1 MDQPITRRDCLN
13 GVALGLGGSLASTWL
28 TACGR
33 SVEPAALVAQ
43 GHSTSYP
50 PALTGMRGS
59 HDGSWELAHAL
70 RDGTF
75 WQQVDTVT
83 DLREVYDLVVVGCG
97 ISGLAAAYFFRQQA
111 GNDARILLLDN
122 HDDFG
127 GHATRNE
134 FRVDGQL
141 LLGNGGTQAIAT
153 PTPYSPQA
161 RGLLTALGI
170 DPPALTAQG
179 VDRQLFA
186 ALKPAVFFDHQTFG
200 EDRLVIRD
208 PARPW
213 ADFLARTP
221 LSPTARRDIARL
233 QDAPIDYL
241 PGLSSAAKK
250 DRLSRVSYRDFLLQI
265 AQAHPDVIPFYQTRT
280 HGLYG
285 VGIDA
290 VPALDCWG
298 IGLAGFQGLGLE
310 AGPAPRMSRTA
321 AGAATPHRE
330 PYRFHFPD
338 GNASIARLL
347 VRTLVPEAVPGHT
360 TEDLVTTRI
369 NYAQLDRPGARRRI
383 RLGSLAVRVRQV
395 GGPGSSH
402 EVEVYYARAQR
413 VYAVRG
419 RGCILACWHMVI
431 PSLCPELPAKQ
442 QEALRYGAK
451 VPLVYTNVALR
462 NWTAFHQLGVRTI
475 AAPGGFH
482 HAVSLHEPI
491 SIGTYRYARTPEAPV
506 LLRLVRTPCQ
516 PGLPAREQHRH
527 GRRELL
533 TTPFTTFERHLRD
546 ELGRMLAPAGFDPAR
561 EIVAITVNRWP
572 HGYAYEY
579 NPLWDPEWA
588 PEEQPCVL
596 ARQPFGRITIA
607 NADAAAYAYT
617 DAAIDQAYRAVQELC
632 MAWGTSPNVRRQA
645 RPKVGRKEA

>member
-1 MDQPITRRDCLN
+1 LHQSITRRDFLN
-13 GVALGLGGSLASTWL
+13 GVALGLGGSLASTGL

-33 SVEPAALVAQ
+33 SVEPATLVAQ
-43 GHSTSYP
+43 DHPTSYP

-70 RDGTF
+70 RDGTL
-75 WQQVDTVT
+75 WPQVGTVT

-97 ISGLAAAYFFRQQA
+97 ISGLAAAYFFRQHA

-122 HDDFG
+122 HSDFG

-134 FRVDGQL
+134 FCVDGQL

-170 DPPALTAQG
+170 DPPALTAQC
-179 VDRQLFA
+179 VDQQLFA

-200 EDRLVIRD
+200 ADRLVVRD

-221 LSPTARRDIARL
+221 LSPPARRDIARL
-233 QDAPIDYL
+233 QEAPIDYL
-241 PGLSSAAKK
+241 PELSSAAKK
-250 DRLSRVSYRDFLLQI
+250 DRLSRMSYRDFLLQI
-265 AQAHPDVIPFYQTRT
+265 AQAHPDVLPFYQTRT

-290 VPALDCWG
+290 VAALDCWG

-310 AGPAPRMSRTA
+310 PGPAPRMSRTA

-330 PYRFHFPD
+330 PYRFHFLD

-347 VRTLVPEAVPGHT
+347 VRALVPEAVPGST

-395 GGPGSSH
+395 GGLGSSH
-402 EVEVYYARAQR
+402 EVAVYYTRAQR

-431 PSLCPELPAKQ
+431 PSLCPELPATQ

-462 NWTAFHQLGVRTI
+462 NWTAFQRLGVRTI
-475 AAPGGFH
+475 AAPGCFH
-482 HAVSLHEPI
+482 HAVSLHEPVT
-491 SIGTYRYARTPEAPV
+491 IGTYRSARTPEEPV
-506 LLRLVRTPCQ
+506 LLRLVHTPCQ
-516 PGLPAREQHRH
+516 PGLPAREQHRQ
-527 GRRELL
+527 GRLALL
-533 TTPFTTFERHLRD
+533 TTPFATFEWHIRD
-546 ELGRMLAPAGFDPAR
+546 ELSRMLAPAGFDPAR
-561 EIVAITVNRWP
+561 DIVAITVNRWP

-579 NPLWDPEWA
+579 NPLWDPEWPPA
-588 PEEQPCVL
+588 EQPCVI
-596 ARQPFGRITIA
+596 ARRPFGRITIA
-607 NADAAAYAYT
+607 NSDAAAYAYT
-617 DAAIDQAYRAVQELC
+617 DAAIDQGYRAVQELF
-632 MAWGTSPNVRRQA
+632 TSNDA
-645 RPKVGRKEA
+645 